1 MTIAIEKIFLPSIGV
16 DVVFNMNS
24 MAPYSRSSIIYD
36 VDFPNEVI
44 TIAQPKMAFS
54 KNTSFKELHLTTII
68 QEKNRKTRLGVQCN
82 SFNIINRYLLANKTY
97 VQAVLLKYELPVEET
112 NIRSAFRLP
121 LSSKYTIKCKILIG
135 NMEYTS
141 QKDFSIRDISL
152 NGIGIVIPKTNIKNP
167 TPLSEIIINKEIGL
181 EIILSDTDDEDSEEK
196 ISICARI
203 TRINPRYSE
212 TYILIGLKIINLSNQ
227 NELILSKFIHDVQ
240 VKQLKRLK
248 Q

>member
-1 MTIAIEKIFLPSIGV
+1 
-16 DVVFNMNS
+16 
-24 MAPYSRSSIIYD
+24 
-36 VDFPNEVI
+36 
-44 TIAQPKMAFS
+44 
-54 KNTSFKELHLTTII
+54 
-68 QEKNRKTRLGVQCN
+68 
-82 SFNIINRYLLANKTY
+82 
-97 VQAVLLKYELPVEET
+97 
-112 NIRSAFRLP
+112 
-121 LSSKYTIKCKILIG
+121 
-135 NMEYTS
+135 MEYTS

-227 NELILSKFIHDVQ
+227 NEFILSKFIHDVQ